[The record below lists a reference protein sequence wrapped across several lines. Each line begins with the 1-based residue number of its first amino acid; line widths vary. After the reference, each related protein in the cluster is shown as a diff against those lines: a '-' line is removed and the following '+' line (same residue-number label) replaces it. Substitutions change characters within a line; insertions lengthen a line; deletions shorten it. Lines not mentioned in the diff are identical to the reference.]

1 MTDSEK
7 SNLARFAA
15 LSDGIFAVI
24 FTIMVLDLRPPP
36 GTICTPSSSFDLRPP
51 ATRSVTSSSPSCG

>member
-24 FTIMVLDLRPPP
+24 FTIMVLDLRPPA
-36 GTICTPSSSFDLRPP
+36 GHDLH
-51 ATRSVTSSSPSCG
+51 ALLEL

>member
-1 MTDSEK
+1 MDWTACRGRSAHGEDDARMTDSEK

-24 FTIMVLDLRPPP
+24 FTIMVLDLRPPA
-36 GTICTPSSSFDLRPP
+36 GHDLH
-51 ATRSVTSSSPSCG
+51 ALLEL